1 MQLALPWRLKSQLDP
16 LQESVSIDTK
26 SSRWRNVEQPLK
38 PLAANYVLGHARE
51 TDQIEP
57 DRYAARW
64 KPQEQNRKEG
74 NGLLSDPSERSEGRT
89 A

>member
-1 MQLALPWRLKSQLDP
+1 MQLALPWRLRRQLDP
-16 LQESVSIDTK
+16 LQESVSIDIK
-26 SSRWRNVEQPLK
+26 SSRWRNVEQLRK
-38 PLAANYVLGHARE
+38 PLEANCVLGHARE

-64 KPQEQNRKEG
+64 KTQEQSRKEG